1 VPKVQISPGSSVA
14 IIGAGVVG
22 MASACVLNRKGYEV
36 TVFDPYYPGDGGS
49 SKANAGHIGA
59 SDIFPLSTPGIHWKA
74 LKMLMDSDAP
84 LKVPLKDFW
93 PQIPWFWQ
101 FLLTSNENRFKKATD
116 ALSYLCYNS
125 IRDTKELLE
134 YSNIAQ
140 KLEQNGCAFI
150 YDTKLSFNKSIKS
163 WDERNSRGF
172 SSEVL
177 NSKKIAQ
184 ITPTINEK
192 FKYAYLSHHW
202 AKVSEPKDIV
212 LGLADSAKMNGVYFR
227 QERVKSVSE
236 KLNSISINAEKGNGK
251 YDAVVIAAGIN
262 SVSIAKSLGD
272 FLPITAERGYNLT
285 IPLSNIDIDIPIV
298 FADRGIVATSLESG
312 LRIGGWAEY
321 AHPSRSANPHYFN
334 SIARISQ
341 DLFPGLNIENANY
354 WMGSR
359 PSTPDSVPVV
369 SRSLKIDRVFYNSG
383 HGHYG
388 LTHAATSANLLCNLM
403 EGEQDLTEIEALS
416 IDRFLN

>member
-1 VPKVQISPGSSVA
+1 MPKVQISPGSSVA

-22 MASACVLNRKGYEV
+22 MASACVLNQKDYEV
-36 TVFDPYYPGDGGS
+36 TVFDPYYPGEGGS

-163 WDERNSRGF
+163 WNERNSRGF

-192 FKYAYLSHHW
+192 FKYGYLSHHW

-227 QERVKSVSE
+227 QERVNSVSE
-236 KLNSISINAEKGNGK
+236 KLNSISINTEKGNSQ

-341 DLFPGLNIENANY
+341 DLFPGLNIKNANY

-403 EGEQDLTEIEALS
+403 EGEQNLTEIEALS